1 MSENTKNVLE
11 MKNIEKGFGGVTVLH
26 GVDFSVREGEIHAL
40 MGENGAGKSTL
51 IKILTGVYPKDGG
64 QICIDGK
71 EVDIRSRQDAIDNK
85 VSVIYQELSLIPTLS
100 VAENIFLGQE
110 VAKAGFLKKKEMMKE
125 AQEMID
131 RYNFK
136 LKAGEL
142 VGNLSVAKQQTVE
155 ILKALHTEARIMIM
169 DEPTASLNAQES
181 EELFEIIRDLKAKG
195 TSIIYISHR
204 LEEVY
209 AMSDRLTVL
218 RNGEAVAVL
227 DHDEITPD
235 KVVRLMLGKT
245 TASVDSDHHEAIEGG
260 DVLQVD
266 HLTLPGVLHD
276 VSFEAYAGQILG
288 IGGLVGAGRT
298 EILESIFGLRTNYSG
313 TISLNGQK
321 VPKSC
326 KKALKMGIGL
336 VPEDRRLEGLV
347 MPQTIRENVA
357 LSNYDV
363 ICGDG
368 PFMSPGKVR
377 KAVDQ
382 SIIDFE
388 IKPSNPELKCMN
400 LSGGNQQKVV
410 LAKWLQ
416 RDLKVL
422 MVDEPTVGI
431 DVGTKSEIYNIM
443 RRMADS
449 GAIVLVVSSDTEELV
464 TVSDRV
470 IVLLKGE
477 IFMDAPNVNLT
488 ADDLILA
495 SSGMKKEAENE

>member
-1 MSENTKNVLE
+1 MAENVKNVLE
-11 MKNIEKGFGGVTVLH
+11 MRNIKKSFGGVTVLH
-26 GVDFSVREGEIHAL
+26 DVNFSVREGEIHAL

-51 IKILTGVYPKDGG
+51 IKILTGVYHRDGG
-64 QICIDGK
+64 EICIDGK
-71 EVDIRSRQDAIDNK
+71 PVEIRNRQEAIDNK
-85 VSVIYQELSLIPTLS
+85 VAVIYQELSLVPTLS

-110 VAKAGFLKKKEMMKE
+110 VAKAGFLKKKEMLKA

-136 LKAGEL
+136 LKAGDL
-142 VGNLSVAKQQTVE
+142 VENLSVAKQQTVE
-155 ILKALHTEARIMIM
+155 ILKALHTEAKIMIM

-181 EELFEIIRDLKAKG
+181 EELFEIIHDLKAKG

-218 RNGEAVAVL
+218 RNGQVVMVL
-227 DHDEITPD
+227 DHDEISPD

-245 TASVDSDHHEAIEGG
+245 TTKVDTDHHEAHDSGA
-260 DVLQVD
+260 VLRIRD
-266 HLTLPGVLHD
+266 LKIPGVLD
-276 VSFEAYAGQILG
+276 GVSFDAHAGQVLG

-298 EILESIFGLRTNYSG
+298 EILESIFGLRGNYSG
-313 TISLNGQK
+313 TIELNGKK
-321 VPKSC
+321 VPKNC
-326 KKALKMGIGL
+326 RKAMKMGIGL

-347 MPQTIRENVA
+347 MPQTIRDNVA
-357 LSNYDV
+357 LCNYDI

-368 PFMSPGKVR
+368 PFMNPRKVK
-377 KAVDQ
+377 KAVDK
-382 SIIDFE
+382 SIVDFE

-431 DVGTKSEIYNIM
+431 DVGTKSEIYGIM

-464 TVSDRV
+464 TISDRI
-470 IVLLKGE
+470 IVLLKGKV
-477 IFMDAPNVNLT
+477 FMDEPNIDLT

-495 SSGMKKEAENE
+495 SSGIRKEAAND